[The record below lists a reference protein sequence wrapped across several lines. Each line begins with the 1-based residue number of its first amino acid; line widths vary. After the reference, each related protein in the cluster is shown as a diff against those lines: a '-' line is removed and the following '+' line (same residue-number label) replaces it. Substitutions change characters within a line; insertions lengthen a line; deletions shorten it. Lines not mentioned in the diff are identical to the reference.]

1 MVGTMVFIRLAKVA
15 MIGSLAAYAF
25 IVAYDNVVD
34 YGSNYEFVRH
44 VLSMDT
50 TFPGNALMH
59 RAITNESV
67 WRVAYAL
74 IIAMEGLTA
83 LLLALG
89 AAMLLGRLRSP
100 AKVFNRSKVW
110 AVAGLTVGFALWFL
124 GFMVIAGEYFAM
136 WQSKEWNGQEA
147 AFRITTVIL
156 AVLIFVSLPAT
167 ATVPI
172 VFATGLD
179 PVMDGLVASLNRPG
193 GNATGVSLFTTE
205 LGPKRLALLRE
216 LQPKPGTIAFVVDPN
231 NGTTPFQV
239 KEMQTAAQSSLRL
252 ALRIKSINCL
262 RLLRN
267 ATSSRFSLAR
277 HSTFKSSRIEL

>member
-1 MVGTMVFIRLAKVA
+1 MVGTMVLIRLAKVA

-50 TFPGNALMH
+50 TFPGNALSH
-59 RAITNESV
+59 RAITSESV

-89 AAMLLGRLRSP
+89 AAMLLGQLSAP

-110 AVAGLTVGFALWFL
+110 AVVGLTVGFALWFL
-124 GFMVIAGEYFAM
+124 GFMVVAGEYFAM

-156 AVLIFVSLPAT
+156 
-167 ATVPI
+167 
-172 VFATGLD
+172 D
-179 PVMDGLVASLNRPG
+179 VA
-193 GNATGVSLFTTE
+193 
-205 LGPKRLALLRE
+205 
-216 LQPKPGTIAFVVDPN
+216 
-231 NGTTPFQV
+231 
-239 KEMQTAAQSSLRL
+239 
-252 ALRIKSINCL
+252 
-262 RLLRN
+262 
-267 ATSSRFSLAR
+267 
-277 HSTFKSSRIEL
+277 